1 MRFRRCFL
9 CALPLIVSLGLTTP
23 VFAQA
28 YPERAISIV
37 VAYPPGGDTDATARL
52 FAEKLSQRLKQTV
65 VVENKPGAG
74 GTVGNTFVSKAKPD
88 GYTLL
93 FTPNPFTSAP
103 MVLKLSAAA
112 SYDPLTSFDPVILS
126 AIQSVILVA
135 HPDTGIKSISDLVA
149 QAKAGKPLSYASPGA
164 GSPMHI
170 VAEWLNS
177 AAGMNVQHIPY
188 RGVGPMIPDMLS
200 GRVSMGYVTWGP
212 VQQHIKAGKL
222 VAVALTDDERN
233 PNIPGLST
241 ISEQAYKEVKLGAWS
256 GVFAP
261 KGTPSAVIELIN
273 SHLNEILKMPEV
285 IEKLATFGARPVGGR
300 PEALAK
306 INADEHGRLSKLVKE
321 LNIQAE

>member
-1 MRFRRCFL
+1 MLHRRRIF
-9 CALPLIVSLGLTTP
+9 CALPLIASLGLATP

-28 YPERAISIV
+28 YPERPISIV

-112 SYDPLTSFDPVILS
+112 SYDPLTSFEPVILS
-126 AIQSVILVA
+126 AIQSVMLVA
-135 HPDTGIKSISDLVA
+135 HPDTGIRTVADVVA

-200 GRVSMGYVTWGP
+200 GRVSMGYVTLGP

-241 ISEQAYKEVKLGAWS
+241 ISEQAYKDVKLGAWN

-261 KGTPSAVIELIN
+261 KGTPAAVIELLN
-273 SHLNEILKMPEV
+273 SHLNEILKMPDV

-306 INADEHGRLSKLVKE
+306 INADEHGRLSKLVRE